1 LFAGLRKVVDIMP
14 KNDRQPLPA
23 AVALI
28 ILVYAMLAPMLI
40 NSGIAD
46 NGDFSRSIQWFIEK
60 PAAFPA
66 NWPADD
72 AEWDRRFTK
81 FWIDEW
87 SLKPDAE
94 ISRMESRSSAQLLNM
109 VGIAANAVAG
119 NEDYSLRI
127 ASIPA
132 RIVEL
137 AAFAALAVLFYAAT
151 GSPLLT
157 FATLFFVSAILLD
170 GSYKAFFNSFYEER
184 ASLLY
189 LTILVPVTVMAF
201 KAASGWGWKA
211 GFAVALAL
219 FASSK
224 AQFAPTPA
232 ILLIVFLLQT
242 YISGAPGL
250 MSRRGLA
257 MAAVLFLVP
266 QAIALASTSGYEFR
280 SVNAYNAAFLGALTF
295 SDDPGRHLASFPP
308 DAVRCVGVNAYAAG
322 TCFEELAPLVTHGK
336 VIGIYLTDLAAL
348 GGAIGF
354 AADAMNDIA
363 LDQYGKGHLDGVI
376 TPLIEPALW
385 TGIKRLMPAGI
396 WFYAMALTAS
406 GLLLPLSRITE
417 LRPLVLA
424 AQFLCAIAVSQTVIT
439 VVGDG
444 RAEIQKH
451 LLTANFAFDLAVVL
465 TVAFAVHAI
474 RAFQVF
480 PHSLT
485 MIKNRAAGRVDGV

>member
-1 LFAGLRKVVDIMP
+1 MP
-14 KNDRQPLPA
+14 RNDHQPLPA

-28 ILVYAMLAPMLI
+28 ILAYAMLAPMLI
-40 NSGIAD
+40 NTGIAD
-46 NGDFSRSIQWFIEK
+46 NGDFSRSMQWFIEK
-60 PAAFPA
+60 PAAFAA

-87 SLKPDAE
+87 TLKPDAE
-94 ISRMESRSSAQLLNM
+94 LYGMESRSSAQLLNM
-109 VGIAANAVAG
+109 AGIAANAVANAIAG

-127 ASIPA
+127 ASIPV
-132 RIVEL
+132 RIAEI
-137 AAFAALAVLFYAAT
+137 AAFATLAVLLYAAT
-151 GSPLLT
+151 GSPALT
-157 FATLFFVSAILLD
+157 FVTLFFVSAILLD
-170 GSYKAFFNSFYEER
+170 VSYKAFFNSFYEER

-189 LTILVPVTVMAF
+189 LTILVPATVMAF

-224 AQFAPTPA
+224 AQFVPTPA
-232 ILLIVFLLQT
+232 ILLIVYLLQT

-257 MAAVLFLVP
+257 TAAVLFLVP

-295 SDDPGRHLASFPP
+295 SDDPGRHIGDFPP
-308 DAVRCVGVNAYAAG
+308 DAVRCVGVSAYAAG
-322 TCFEELAPLVTHGK
+322 TCFEQLAPLVTHGK

-348 GGAIGF
+348 GRAVGF
-354 AADAMNDIA
+354 AADAMHDIA
-363 LDQYGKGHLDGVI
+363 LPQYGKGHLDGLI

-385 TGIKRLMPAGI
+385 TGIKRLIPGGI
-396 WFYAMALTAS
+396 WFYAMALATS
-406 GLLLPLSRITE
+406 GLLLPLSRSAG
-417 LRPLVLA
+417 LRPFVLA

-465 TVAFAVHAI
+465 TVAFSVHAI
-474 RAFQVF
+474 RASQK
-480 PHSLT
+480 SL
-485 MIKNRAAGRVDGV
+485 RLP